1 MNPEM
6 GERQILARIDNVSI
20 AIEKA
25 EPEQLGK
32 AIRLLDAMKRLAVG
46 KKWVGTIGNADAW
59 CLKARRRAGEIVEA
73 TPTGEHTLH
82 GRQAGG
88 KVLREDL
95 GHPRKDVREELGIS
109 EHESKSWQAL
119 AKIPE
124 KTFDEFVEKVRM
136 REEDGTISNALA
148 YAKAE
153 AGEPETHVR
162 VVKKRSPDEILMQ
175 DLNDAVERLMEVSA
189 FETLESMQ
197 DAKHLHMAVELLERT
212 AEFLQ
217 RQAKKLIPALK
228 ELNA

>member
-1 MNPEM
+1 M
-6 GERQILARIDNVSI
+6 ST
-20 AIEKA
+20 AIERA

-46 KKWVGTIGNADAW
+46 KKWIGTIGNADAW

-73 TPTGEHTLH
+73 TPS
-82 GRQAGG
+82 GRDLNAPSARAGRAG
-88 KVLREDL
+88 AQPIAPRREV
-95 GHPRKDVREELGIS
+95 RKELGIS
-109 EHESKSWQAL
+109 EHESTSWQAL
-119 AKIPE
+119 AHIPE
-124 KTFDEFVEKVRM
+124 PVFEEFVEKVRL

-148 YAKAE
+148 FAKAE

-175 DLNDAVERLMEVSA
+175 DLNDAVEHLMEVSA